1 MYQDLKLEKGM
12 YHITGKSFS
21 EVLEGMDPSGAYAET
36 PLAGLDAYERQL
48 KRFDIHVS
56 GSHCDRVEKFFS
68 TTDSAVL
75 FPEFIRRAIRSGM
88 EQSVLS
94 DLVAVHTISP
104 AGEYQ
109 PAVLTDTTA
118 YTTKTTQGNALPTAS
133 YLEAANTVRLD
144 KYGRSIHASYEAV
157 RRQRLDAFSAILRAV
172 GVRLS
177 NGLLGQSILCMKETN
192 GSLIDVVTDG
202 KLTYADLAKL
212 YGEFRNFDMTKVLAA
227 PAVAAEIMAME
238 QMQDMASAQ
247 PNTILLPFGAQ
258 LQKCAGMSADYI
270 VGLDNRFALEM
281 ITTDDVLLETDKLG
295 FPFRR
300 CRKRRQSRTAECE
313 RRLPFSVYGERF
325 CASARC
331 FGDDG
336 RGGADRA
343 GLRELHGGAVHERN
357 GKRTADTAG
366 GTPGALAADR

>member
-238 QMQDMASAQ
+238 QKGSWPGISTGNGADAGYGFCTAQ
-247 PNTILLPFGAQ
+247 HH
-258 LQKCAGMSADYI
+258 
-270 VGLDNRFALEM
+270 FAALWCPAAKVCRHVRRLHRG
-281 ITTDDVLLETDKLG
+281 TGQPLCSGDDHH
-295 FPFRR
+295 RR
-300 CRKRRQSRTAECE
+300 CAAGNRQ
-313 RRLPFSVYGERF
+313 
-325 CASARC
+325 
-331 FGDDG
+331 
-336 RGGADRA
+336 AD
-343 GLRELHGGAVHERN
+343 
-357 GKRTADTAG
+357 
-366 GTPGALAADR
+366 

>member
-1 MYQDLKLEKGM
+1 M
-12 YHITGKSFS
+12 
-21 EVLEGMDPSGAYAET
+21 
-36 PLAGLDAYERQL
+36 
-48 KRFDIHVS
+48 
-56 GSHCDRVEKFFS
+56 
-68 TTDSAVL
+68 
-75 FPEFIRRAIRSGM
+75 
-88 EQSVLS
+88 
-94 DLVAVHTISP
+94 
-104 AGEYQ
+104 
-109 PAVLTDTTA
+109 
-118 YTTKTTQGNALPTAS
+118 
-133 YLEAANTVRLD
+133 RLD

-212 YGEFRNFDMTKVLAA
+212 YGEFRSFDMTKVLAA

-281 ITTDDVLLETDKLG
+281 ITTDDVLLETDKLIDSQLDVITVSIRAA
-295 FPFRR
+295 FRVML
-300 CRKRRQSRTAECE
+300 SE
-313 RRLPFSVYGERF
+313 
-325 CASARC
+325 
-331 FGDDG
+331 
-336 RGGADRA
+336 
-343 GLRELHGGAVHERN
+343 AVHV
-357 GKRTADTAG
+357 
-366 GTPGALAADR
+366 LSL

>member
-109 PAVLTDTTA
+109 PAVLTD
-118 YTTKTTQGNALPTAS
+118 KI
-133 YLEAANTVRLD
+133 
-144 KYGRSIHASYEAV
+144 GRAHV
-157 RRQRLDAFSAILRAV
+157 
-172 GVRLS
+172 
-177 NGLLGQSILCMKETN
+177 
-192 GSLIDVVTDG
+192 
-202 KLTYADLAKL
+202 
-212 YGEFRNFDMTKVLAA
+212 
-227 PAVAAEIMAME
+227 
-238 QMQDMASAQ
+238 
-247 PNTILLPFGAQ
+247 
-258 LQKCAGMSADYI
+258 
-270 VGLDNRFALEM
+270 
-281 ITTDDVLLETDKLG
+281 
-295 FPFRR
+295 
-300 CRKRRQSRTAECE
+300 
-313 RRLPFSVYGERF
+313 
-325 CASARC
+325 
-331 FGDDG
+331 
-336 RGGADRA
+336 
-343 GLRELHGGAVHERN
+343 
-357 GKRTADTAG
+357 
-366 GTPGALAADR
+366 

>member
-1 MYQDLKLEKGM
+1 MTYHCDSVRLEKGM

-212 YGEFRNFDMTKVLAA
+212 YGENYGNGADAGYGFCTAQYHFAALWCPAAKVCRHVRRLHRRTG
-227 PAVAAEIMAME
+227 
-238 QMQDMASAQ
+238 Q
-247 PNTILLPFGAQ
+247 PLCTG
-258 LQKCAGMSADYI
+258 
-270 VGLDNRFALEM
+270 
-281 ITTDDVLLETDKLG
+281 DDHH
-295 FPFRR
+295 RR
-300 CRKRRQSRTAECE
+300 CAAGNRQ
-313 RRLPFSVYGERF
+313 
-325 CASARC
+325 
-331 FGDDG
+331 
-336 RGGADRA
+336 ADRQPA
-343 GLRELHGGAVHERN
+343 GRDHGFDSCGVPRDAE
-357 GKRTADTAG
+357 
-366 GTPGALAADR
+366 

>member
-133 YLEAANTVRLD
+133 YLEAANIVRLD

-281 ITTDDVLLETDKLG
+281 ITTDDVLLETDKLIDSQLDVITVSIRAA
-295 FPFRR
+295 FRVML
-300 CRKRRQSRTAECE
+300 SE
-313 RRLPFSVYGERF
+313 
-325 CASARC
+325 
-331 FGDDG
+331 
-336 RGGADRA
+336 
-343 GLRELHGGAVHERN
+343 AVHV
-357 GKRTADTAG
+357 
-366 GTPGALAADR
+366 LSL

>member
-133 YLEAANTVRLD
+133 YLEAATPCD
-144 KYGRSIHASYEAV
+144 WTSTAV
-157 RRQRLDAFSAILRAV
+157 PF
-172 GVRLS
+172 
-177 NGLLGQSILCMKETN
+177 T
-192 GSLIDVVTDG
+192 
-202 KLTYADLAKL
+202 
-212 YGEFRNFDMTKVLAA
+212 
-227 PAVAAEIMAME
+227 
-238 QMQDMASAQ
+238 
-247 PNTILLPFGAQ
+247 LP
-258 LQKCAGMSADYI
+258 M
-270 VGLDNRFALEM
+270 
-281 ITTDDVLLETDKLG
+281 
-295 FPFRR
+295 
-300 CRKRRQSRTAECE
+300 RQSAA
-313 RRLPFSVYGERF
+313 SVWTHSVRSSVPWACVCPTGCWDRAF
-325 CASARC
+325 CA
-331 FGDDG
+331 
-336 RGGADRA
+336 
-343 GLRELHGGAVHERN
+343 
-357 GKRTADTAG
+357 
-366 GTPGALAADR
+366 

>member
-192 GSLIDVVTDG
+192 GSLIDVG
-202 KLTYADLAKL
+202 KAVRRIPQLRHDQGAGGSGGGCGNHGNGADAGYGFCTAQYHFAALWCPAAKVCRHVRRL
-212 YGEFRNFDMTKVLAA
+212 HRGTG
-227 PAVAAEIMAME
+227 
-238 QMQDMASAQ
+238 Q
-247 PNTILLPFGAQ
+247 PLCSG
-258 LQKCAGMSADYI
+258 
-270 VGLDNRFALEM
+270 
-281 ITTDDVLLETDKLG
+281 DDHH
-295 FPFRR
+295 RR
-300 CRKRRQSRTAECE
+300 CAAGNRQ
-313 RRLPFSVYGERF
+313 
-325 CASARC
+325 
-331 FGDDG
+331 
-336 RGGADRA
+336 ADRQPA
-343 GLRELHGGAVHERN
+343 GRDYSFDSCGVPRDAE
-357 GKRTADTAG
+357 
-366 GTPGALAADR
+366 